1 MLARKE
7 IPRFRNEDEE
17 REFWASHD
25 SADYVDWSRARR
37 VALPNLKPSTRTI
50 SIRLPES
57 MIDELKL
64 LANKRDVPYQS
75 LMKMFL
81 VERIEKELHSS
92 SFARD
97 REPAAGEI
105 REYSG
110 RFDVRLPKNLHRR
123 LVQYSEAEGASLNQL
138 AVVFLAEGIGRVTA
152 AEEPEAGVAIGDQ
165 SFMAPR
171 PEPEWLDDAGEQSKT
186 GHGPPIFAPFVDSSD
201 DSAAAIVH

>member
-1 MLARKE
+1 MLTGKEGDTMLVRKE

-37 VALPNLKPSTRTI
+37 VVLPKLKPSTRTI

-81 VERIEKELHSS
+81 VERIEQELRSS
-92 SFARD
+92 SLARD
-97 REPAAGEI
+97 HDSPVLI
-105 REYSG
+105 
-110 RFDVRLPKNLHRR
+110 VR
-123 LVQYSEAEGASLNQL
+123 
-138 AVVFLAEGIGRVTA
+138 
-152 AEEPEAGVAIGDQ
+152 
-165 SFMAPR
+165 
-171 PEPEWLDDAGEQSKT
+171 
-186 GHGPPIFAPFVDSSD
+186 
-201 DSAAAIVH
+201 